1 MLAAIA
7 KAVVR
12 ALRGEMHA
20 FALDTRT
27 REEG

>member
-12 ALRGEMHA
+12 ARGGEMHA
-20 FALDTRT
+20 LALNTRT

>member
-7 KAVVR
+7 TAVVR
-12 ALRGEMHA
+12 AMGGRMQA
-20 FALDTRT
+20 FDLDRRT